1 MGLVFSASLQKG
13 ASPNGKPFPR
23 HILLSMNKKKNPD
36 LVRNIN
42 YLVRLN
48 KVENDLFLNRLKE
61 ANDMKPISFLRELIK
76 KTIIIAPLKKEELV
90 ANERLLSILIEY
102 RNNFKRL
109 SNLIKAHDPSLNF
122 QIELLVKA
130 MQKKIDGI

>member
-1 MGLVFSASLQKG
+1 M
-13 ASPNGKPFPR
+13 
-23 HILLSMNKKKNPD
+23 
-36 LVRNIN
+36 
-42 YLVRLN
+42 
-48 KVENDLFLNRLKE
+48 ENDLFLNRLKE

>member
-1 MGLVFSASLQKG
+1 
-13 ASPNGKPFPR
+13 
-23 HILLSMNKKKNPD
+23 
-36 LVRNIN
+36 
-42 YLVRLN
+42 VRLS
-48 KVENDLFLNRLKE
+48 KIENDFFIGRLKE

-102 RNNFKRL
+102 RNNFRRL

-122 QIELLVKA
+122 QIEVFVKSI
-130 MQKKIDGI
+130 QKKIDSV

>member
-1 MGLVFSASLQKG
+1 
-13 ASPNGKPFPR
+13 
-23 HILLSMNKKKNPD
+23 
-36 LVRNIN
+36 
-42 YLVRLN
+42 
-48 KVENDLFLNRLKE
+48 VENDLFLNRLKE